1 MTTITVSDFGQELI
15 NVIKSKDAQ
24 KSVSIVQQ
32 YKEKMRDTTVG
43 MDYVLWIT
51 EPANLTLVHKALADD
66 LGVPPR
72 ILAIK
77 RVAMSRTQ
85 KAVLLVQAIELG
97 IKKVHKL

>member
-1 MTTITVSDFGQELI
+1 MTVLASDFGQELLG
-15 NVIKSKDAQ
+15 VIKSKDAQ
-24 KSVSIVQQ
+24 QSLSKVQQ

-43 MDYVLWIT
+43 VDYVTWIT
-51 EPANLTLVHKALADD
+51 EPANLTLVHKTLAED

-72 ILAIK
+72 LLAIK